1 MNNLKSLWKVVP
13 LLVLLLTLGLYK
25 FRYRL
30 HLATPTIIQSEPI
43 DSSYLLNKLKK
54 EIICRGLVMGRQ
66 FNGVDASKYPLDHPM
81 DSGMNMIDN
90 DQYYII
96 KMYDETNK
104 MEIYIAI
111 RDLALLN
118 KIPFSFAFDT
128 GQKILVTAFIKNKDG
143 VNAMYGGTIHNN
155 RGRLK
160 LTGYNRTTNLATGE
174 LDADLDAVIENG
186 VCDVRNLRFT
196 NVTLQHNK
204 IE

>member
-1 MNNLKSLWKVVP
+1 MS
-13 LLVLLLTLGLYK
+13 
-25 FRYRL
+25 
-30 HLATPTIIQSEPI
+30 
-43 DSSYLLNKLKK
+43 
-54 EIICRGLVMGRQ
+54 RQ

-96 KMYDETNK
+96 KMFDESNK

-118 KIPFSFAFDT
+118 KMPFSYAFDT
-128 GQKILVTAFIKNKDG
+128 GQKVLVTAFIKNKDG